1 MTGTM
6 TRTAPAQTKLLIC
19 VSHPFTLWNP
29 PADMPDRIRARW
41 PAMRVVHLPKY
52 DRMPEE
58 LPDTDIFV
66 GFSLRPEQF
75 ALARKLKWI
84 HSTAAGVGQL
94 MYPALRESGI
104 EVTNASGVHR
114 IPMAEHILGTLIALA
129 RRFPDCF
136 RYQQQAHW
144 AQQELWNAPVRPRE
158 LRGQILLFI
167 GFGAIGREVAK
178 VARPLGMRVWAVTR
192 SGRAEEG
199 VVEQSFPAAKLHE
212 ALPQADFVVL
222 AAPETPE
229 TREMMGA
236 REFARMKPSAYF
248 HECIAW
254 RAGGRAGADF
264 RARTTQ
270 NRRRRAGRRFRGTA
284 AAGKPAMEARQRVH
298 HAAHERRKR
307 ALVGASNGFADG
319 KSRAMV
325 CRARTAE
332 SRRSRARILDEARG
346 SAAIA
351 VLRVESAPQLTRYWL
366 APIVTGRA
374 ACSRTHS
381 RRIAVPRVHIH
392 FLHLAL
398 FVGQLKQIAV
408 VVHRFHFQF
417 VKFSVRRA

>member
-1 MTGTM
+1 MKGAMTGTM

-29 PADMPDRIRARW
+29 TADMPDRIRARW

-75 ALARKLKWI
+75 ALARKLQWL

-129 RRFPDCF
+129 HRFPDCF

-178 VARPLGMRVWAVTR
+178 VAQPLGMRVWAVTR

-199 VVEQSFPAAKLHE
+199 VVEQSFPAAQLHE

-229 TREMMGA
+229 TRELMGA

-248 HECIAW
+248 LNVSRGALVDEPALIA
-254 RAGGRAGADF
+254 ALEQHKIAGAALDVASEEPLPPENPLWKLDNAF
-264 RARTTQ
+264 ITPHMSAVSEHLWERQTDLLMENLERWF
-270 NRRRRAGRRFRGTA
+270 AGRELLNRVDLERG
-284 AAGKPAMEARQRVH
+284 
-298 HAAHERRKR
+298 
-307 ALVGASNGFADG
+307 
-319 KSRAMV
+319 
-325 CRARTAE
+325 
-332 SRRSRARILDEARG
+332 
-346 SAAIA
+346 
-351 VLRVESAPQLTRYWL
+351 Y
-366 APIVTGRA
+366 
-374 ACSRTHS
+374 
-381 RRIAVPRVHIH
+381 
-392 FLHLAL
+392 
-398 FVGQLKQIAV
+398 
-408 VVHRFHFQF
+408 
-417 VKFSVRRA
+417 